1 MIIHTHDDDGIL
13 MRIIIMIHR
22 SPMRMASGAHLRGEG
37 DGEATKEECPIDRG
51 VATSACRQRYR
62 WHLEKNATQ
71 MPAISWRLTGSLD
84 MTK

>member
-1 MIIHTHDDDGIL
+1 
-13 MRIIIMIHR
+13 
-22 SPMRMASGAHLRGEG
+22 MRMASGAHLRGEG

-71 MPAISWRLTGSLD
+71 MWRYCIVVTYRDGGHQALVGPRHRRAPPTLRPTHPD
-84 MTK
+84 V